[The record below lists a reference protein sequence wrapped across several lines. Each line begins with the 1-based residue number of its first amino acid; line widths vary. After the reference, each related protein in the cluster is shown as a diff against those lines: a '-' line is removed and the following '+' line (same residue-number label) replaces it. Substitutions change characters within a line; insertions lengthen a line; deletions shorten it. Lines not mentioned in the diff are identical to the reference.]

1 MKIVKFLLFGLGGLA
16 IIILAFA
23 VIRPE
28 LLNKFRQG
36 RSGSEPEYVQGQ
48 IMMTFKEGVTEEQA
62 LSLLKKYNL
71 KPSGNFFKY
80 LYVPI
85 YSKDESLLGEYRD
98 KLRKY
103 SIVQRAEV
111 VGSVGQWLV
120 VDFVSPVG
128 QAEIEELIKPF
139 VALYVKEDF
148 YLSGI
153 QTASVPIGKE
163 TYFADLLMKEPI
175 IKYSSVN
182 SIARVLY

>member
-1 MKIVKFLLFGLGGLA
+1 MKIIKFLLFGLGGMA
-16 IIILAFA
+16 IIMAS
-23 VIRPE
+23 VEVKYPG
-28 LLNKFRQG
+28 LLNKIRQG
-36 RSGSEPEYVQGQ
+36 SSGSESEYVQGQ
-48 IMMTFKEGVTEEQA
+48 IMMTFKEGATEEQA

-85 YSKDESLLGEYRD
+85 YSKDESLLSEYRD

-103 SIVQRAEV
+103 SMVQRAEV
-111 VGSVGQWLV
+111 VGSAGQWLV
-120 VDFVSPVG
+120 VDFVSPVRR
-128 QAEIEELIKPF
+128 AEIEELIKPF
-139 VALYVKEDF
+139 VALYVKEDY

-163 TYFADLLMKEPI
+163 TYFADLLMQEPI

-182 SIARVLY
+182 SIVRVLY

>member
-1 MKIVKFLLFGLGGLA
+1 MKFKKFLLFGLGGLA
-16 IIILAFA
+16 IIILALA
-23 VIRPE
+23 VIKPE

-62 LSLLKKYNL
+62 LLLLKKYNL

-85 YSKDESLLGEYRD
+85 YSKDESLLSEYRD

-111 VGSVGQWLV
+111 VGSAGQWLV
-120 VDFVSPVG
+120 VDFVSP
-128 QAEIEELIKPF
+128 ARRIEIEELIKPF
-139 VALYVKEDF
+139 AALYVKEDF
-148 YLSGI
+148 YSSGI
-153 QTASVPIGKE
+153 QTASVPTGKE
-163 TYFADLLMKEPI
+163 TYYADLLRAEPI
-175 IKYSSVN
+175 VKYSDVN
-182 SIARVLY
+182 GIARVLF